1 MNPIK
6 SFLKSNRTRNAL
18 AWLAARYFRLIY
30 RTTRW
35 TVVRP
40 PASEKLQSERRGF
53 IMCFWNGRMIMMRA
67 GVHSD
72 VVVHMLTSEH
82 RDGMLVSKAVT
93 GLDVRQVAGS
103 SGRVGVAALRA
114 MHRLLAEDQCVGVTP
129 DGPRGPRMR
138 AKPGAVKAAQLSG
151 TPMIPVT
158 GAVSHRRIL
167 GTWDRFYLA
176 LPFCPGIILWGEPI
190 HVPRRAN
197 DQELERLRALLEERL
212 NALTAEADRHFGQ
225 PVMAPA
231 APPATKEPEERAP
244 RSLSG
249 S

>member
-6 SFLKSNRTRNAL
+6 SFLKSNRARNAL

-53 IMCFWNGRMIMMRA
+53 IMCFWHGRMIMMRA

-103 SGRVGVAALRA
+103 SGRGGVDITLSAGGT
-114 MHRLLAEDQCVGVTP
+114 RLVL
-129 DGPRGPRMR
+129 
-138 AKPGAVKAAQLSG
+138 
-151 TPMIPVT
+151 
-158 GAVSHRRIL
+158 
-167 GTWDRFYLA
+167 
-176 LPFCPGIILWGEPI
+176 
-190 HVPRRAN
+190 
-197 DQELERLRALLEERL
+197 
-212 NALTAEADRHFGQ
+212 
-225 PVMAPA
+225 
-231 APPATKEPEERAP
+231 
-244 RSLSG
+244 
-249 S
+249 